1 MAGKGTRWAAG
12 FFGLWLLLPG
22 AARAGW
28 LYDWCH
34 CQKPSYH
41 KLNYLVPEID
51 RIHAFHCRIPIYTY
65 ARDLHP
71 DIPLHYRPVVWKCPP
86 VPPGVYTSTNYPWYP
101 VEDGRAGFLPP
112 PAPAQPSASPGAQ

>member
-1 MAGKGTRWAAG
+1 ILPAAPAIPPAKVGSCERQMMRRIVSSVALEGGTMAGKGTRWAAG

-71 DIPLHYRPVVWKCPP
+71 DIPLHYRPVV
-86 VPPGVYTSTNYPWYP
+86 
-101 VEDGRAGFLPP
+101 
-112 PAPAQPSASPGAQ
+112 